1 MERING
7 SSKKIADIIGTIEAI
22 AAQTNILA
30 LNAAVEAARAG
41 DEGRG
46 FAVVANEVRSLANR
60 SADAARQIKVLIN
73 ESVAS
78 IGTGSQLIGR
88 ASETMAGLLASV
100 ERVTLT
106 VGEIAT
112 SSADQASGIRQV
124 NDAIA
129 QMDQVTQSNAA
140 LVEQAAA
147 AADAVQ
153 ARAMGLVASVQVFKL
168 NSSLAEAV

>member
-1 MERING
+1 MDQISG
-7 SSKKIADIIGTIEAI
+7 SSKKIGEIIGTIEAI

-41 DEGRG
+41 DDGRG
-46 FAVVANEVRSLANR
+46 FAVVANEVRNLANR
-60 SADAARQIKVLIN
+60 SADAARQIKGLIA

-78 IGTGSQLIGR
+78 IGAGSELIGR
-88 ASETMAGLLASV
+88 ASATMEGVLEGV
-100 ERVTLT
+100 ERVTRT
-106 VGEIAT
+106 VETIAAA
-112 SSADQASGIRQV
+112 SVEQAEGIRQM

-140 LVEQAAA
+140 LVEEAAA

-153 ARAMGLVASVQVFKL
+153 NRATGLVHSVEVFKL
-168 NSSLAEAV
+168 AV